1 MTMITEFL
9 AIAKMDLEASKV
21 LYEKDLYPQAVF
33 YFQQSVEKAT
43 KAFALITGQKIS
55 EKEFIND
62 IGHHAIN
69 IFEKSIRDQ
78 KNRYEQ
84 LKANLNRLPELKETK
99 IVKNFNLERNIRQ
112 LNRYL
117 SNIKKIKKDKRDLI
131 YISSWD
137 IRRILKE
144 IKEIESAKK
153 EFEKVRSN
161 ISNLKISERASNK
174 MKKELIELYSSLSKY
189 DSIRVEEAK
198 NDLEKI
204 DLKQLAES
212 SIKSFFE
219 PIGFI
224 LFLSI
229 ALYYLAIVTLPHS
242 SLTRYPQNDL
252 TPVNLYT
259 KKLPIVK
266 KLPELC
272 EVQDNVLNELKLFT
286 KKLEE

>member
-1 MTMITEFL
+1 MTMDTEFL

-21 LYEKDLYPQAVF
+21 LYEKELYPQAVF

-62 IGHHAIN
+62 IRHQAIN
-69 IFEKSIRDQ
+69 VFEKSIRDQ

-84 LKANLNRLPELKETK
+84 LKANLNKLPELKETK
-99 IVKNFNLERNIRQ
+99 IFKDFNLERNIRQ
-112 LNRYL
+112 LDRHL
-117 SNIKKIKKDKRDLI
+117 AHIKEVKKDKRDLI

-137 IRRILKE
+137 IRSILKE
-144 IKEIESAKK
+144 IESTKK
-153 EFEKVRSN
+153 EFEKEKQN
-161 ISNLKISERASNK
+161 ISKLKISERASNK
-174 MKKELIELYSSLSKY
+174 KKKELIELYNSLSKY
-189 DSIRVEEAK
+189 NPVRFEEAK
-198 NDLEKI
+198 NELEKI
-204 DLKQLAES
+204 DLKQLAEKL
-212 SIKSFFE
+212 IKSLSE
-219 PIGFI
+219 PI
-224 LFLSI
+224 SI
-229 ALYYLAIVTLPHS
+229 IISISMALYYLSIITLPHS
-242 SLTRYPQNDL
+242 SLTRYPLDDF

-272 EVQDNVLNELKLFT
+272 EVQDNVLNELKLFN